1 LVSCCDF
8 NLHSDMVRMKR
19 VKMLSDSDIIAS
31 GDQYYDHREHIMN
44 ELLTVDQVASI
55 FQVSPK
61 TVYEWARN
69 NLIPSVKIVSV
80 VRFKKQDIENICK
93 NGLPKPM
100 AENNIPKLK
109 PQKRVIKRPE
119 EMIWERKR
127 EKTRV

>member
-1 LVSCCDF
+1 
-8 NLHSDMVRMKR
+8 
-19 VKMLSDSDIIAS
+19 
-31 GDQYYDHREHIMN
+31 MN